1 MTART
6 VETGEDAKS
15 AEATLLA
22 RWRGG
27 DPLAFEELLRIHRN
41 GVHALARRLLGRDD
55 RAEDA
60 TQETLLR
67 AWKAAPRFRGDAS
80 FRTWILRI
88 ALNVSRTA
96 AARIP
101 REVGWEAVSE
111 PSSGG
116 GGADAGIALAEA
128 RRRVREAVSGLPPR
142 QREAIVLKVYSDL
155 TYEQVASILG
165 VTVGAAKAHVHQATA
180 NLRRRLEEGR
190 R

>member
-1 MTART
+1 M
-6 VETGEDAKS
+6 ETEDDAKS
-15 AEATLLA
+15 RDAALLA
-22 RWRGG
+22 RWREG
-27 DPLAFEELLRIHRN
+27 DALAFEELLRIHRN
-41 GVHALARRLLGRDD
+41 GVHALARRMLGKED

-60 TQETLLR
+60 TQETLFR

-88 ALNVSRTA
+88 ALNVARTMA
-96 AARIP
+96 VRFP
-101 REVGWEAVSE
+101 GEVGWEAVPE
-111 PSSGG
+111 PPSGG
-116 GGADAGIALAEA
+116 EGADADVALAEA
-128 RRRVREAVSGLPPR
+128 RTRVRTAVRGLPPR

-155 TYEQVASILG
+155 TYEEVAAILG

>member
-1 MTART
+1 M
-6 VETGEDAKS
+6 ETEDDAKGHD
-15 AEATLLA
+15 AGLLA
-22 RWRGG
+22 RWREG
-27 DPLAFEELLRIHRN
+27 DALAFEELLRIHRN
-41 GVHALARRLLGRDD
+41 GVHALARRMLGRDD

-60 TQETLLR
+60 TQETLFR

-88 ALNVSRTA
+88 ALNVVRTM
-96 AARIP
+96 AARTP
-101 REVGWEAVSE
+101 REVGSE
-111 PSSGG
+111 SVPERSSEGD
-116 GGADAGIALAEA
+116 GADADAALEEA
-128 RRRVREAVSGLPPR
+128 RKRVRAAIRELPPR

-155 TYEQVASILG
+155 TYEEVASILG

>member
-1 MTART
+1 M
-6 VETGEDAKS
+6 ETEDDAKS
-15 AEATLLA
+15 PDAALLA
-22 RWRGG
+22 RWREG
-27 DPLAFEELLRIHRN
+27 DAPAFEELLRIHRS
-41 GVHALARRLLGRDD
+41 GVHALARRMLGRDD

-60 TQETLLR
+60 TQEALFR

-88 ALNVSRTA
+88 ALNVARTM
-96 AARIP
+96 AARSP
-101 REVGWEAVSE
+101 REVGWEVVPE
-111 PSSGG
+111 PSAGGEGGDSGL
-116 GGADAGIALAEA
+116 ALEEA
-128 RRRVREAVSGLPPR
+128 RARVRAAVRGLPPR

-155 TYEQVASILG
+155 TYEEVASILG